1 MSGHILITG
10 AASGIGATIAADLS
24 LRGWQVSATDLRAD
38 PLERLRDELQARSGA
53 APRIRVGDLADP
65 AFAEDVV
72 ADAWSARP
80 LDALVNAAGIY
91 PARPLVEMTAAAWDR
106 VMAVNVRAPM
116 LTTTALARHAMAE
129 NRTAAVVNITSGA
142 ALRARPGAAH
152 YCTSKAALTMTT
164 KACAVELG
172 AHGIRVN
179 AVSPGFVQVDSTANP
194 VTPQYA
200 AAVSPN
206 PLGRIGLPGDL
217 LGAVRF
223 LLSGEASWITGAVLD
238 VDGGSAAGTTALP
251 LHWTGESAAQRGT
264 TRSPAVG

>member
-1 MSGHILITG
+1 MSGHVLITG
-10 AASGIGATIAADLS
+10 AASGIGAAIAADLS
-24 LRGWQVSATDLRAD
+24 ARGWQVSATDLRAD
-38 PLERLRDELQARSGA
+38 LLERLRADLHARSGA
-53 APRIRVGDLADP
+53 APRVRAGDLADP
-65 AFAEDVV
+65 DFAEEVV

-91 PARPLVEMTAAAWDR
+91 PARPLLEMTADAWDR

-116 LTTTALARHAMAE
+116 LTTVALARHATAE
-129 NRTAAVVNITSGA
+129 DRTAAVVNITSGA

-152 YCTSKAALTMTT
+152 YCTSKAALTMST
-164 KACAVELG
+164 KACALELG
-172 AHGIRVN
+172 THGIRVN

-194 VTPQYA
+194 VTQEYA

-223 LLSGEASWITGAVLD
+223 LLSGDANWITGAVLD
-238 VDGGSAAGTTALP
+238 VDGGSAAGTTELP
-251 LHWTGESAAQRGT
+251 LHWAGESAAQNGT
-264 TRSPAVG
+264 TRPQAAG